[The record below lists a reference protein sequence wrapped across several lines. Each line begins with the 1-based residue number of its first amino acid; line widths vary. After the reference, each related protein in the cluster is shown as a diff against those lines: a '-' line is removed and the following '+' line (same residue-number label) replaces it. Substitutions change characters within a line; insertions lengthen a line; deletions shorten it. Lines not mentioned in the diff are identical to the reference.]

1 MNSFHVD
8 LCIAVLCLWGSCALA
23 VEVIGNPDIELRD
36 ATLTGITVRFDD
48 PLYMKVNKSID
59 AYLGVPFAEPPVG
72 ERRFTDPEPLVL
84 QGEYNATE
92 DKAECPQMSP
102 LDDWTPEPRPPFPLP
117 IPTLPGPI
125 PTRTIS
131 EDCLYLS
138 IYTPSPKPSSLVPV
152 LVWIHGGGYAVGG
165 GSEIIYDPIPIVAYA
180 DIIVVN
186 VNYRLGVFGFF
197 TTGDDEAT
205 GNYGMMDQVLALQW
219 VHDNIKDFGGD
230 PNQVTIAG
238 ESAGGGSVSLHMLSP
253 LTDGLFHQ
261 TIMQSGNAVCPWAWA
276 TMERATEG
284 HRQLAEAAGCPIDD
298 TKLMVSCMRDVDENE
313 LTRLAIMEGNGAIS
327 SPVVDGHFFPEDP
340 VEMVKRRQFK
350 VLPSLLGSNEDEA
363 AINFAFLDLPSSL
376 FEPPIVNL
384 SLFMSTLPRLTYN
397 AKTDLEISAVEQHYV
412 NWKIADDASASQ
424 LDGLIRL
431 STDQTFACPTEYFA
445 RALEAAGAEVYRYEM
460 THDPSWSVYAGVP
473 KWTGASHAEDLQ
485 YVFAWGLN
493 PPLNGV
499 VGQTDAEKFMSIEFV
514 RYWTNFVKSGNP
526 NEPISSSKYPEWP
539 RYTMPEQEYKKLSLN
554 MTNGRAM
561 RASSCSFWL
570 NYMPGLHLQTAPIED
585 IYEDWMKHY
594 ELWKNTDMPSWTEE
608 FDKYKEE
615 NTCPTASPSP

>member
-8 LCIAVLCLWGSCALA
+8 LCIAALCLWGSCALA
-23 VEVIGNPDIELRD
+23 VEVIGNPAIELGD

-48 PLYMKVNKSID
+48 PLFMEVNKSID

-102 LDDWTPEPRPPFPLP
+102 LDDWTPSLPPL

-197 TTGDDEAT
+197 TTGKDDNEILFNYTDKALRNAFSLYYSAPCDLGPPPLSSPFRGPVESYTGDVLGIHSKNMSNPFQSSSEDYGSHVLLFTSRAEAPASIALGDTETHKRQDLINVVILLGGVGCVSVCDDEAT

-219 VHDNIKDFGGD
+219 VHDNIQDFGGD

-253 LTDGLFHQ
+253 LTEDLFHQ
-261 TIMQSGNAVCPWAWA
+261 TIMQLFNSDLI
-276 TMERATEG
+276 
-284 HRQLAEAAGCPIDD
+284 H
-298 TKLMVSCMRDVDENE
+298 
-313 LTRLAIMEGNGAIS
+313 
-327 SPVVDGHFFPEDP
+327 HF
-340 VEMVKRRQFK
+340 
-350 VLPSLLGSNEDEA
+350 
-363 AINFAFLDLPSSL
+363 
-376 FEPPIVNL
+376 
-384 SLFMSTLPRLTYN
+384 
-397 AKTDLEISAVEQHYV
+397 
-412 NWKIADDASASQ
+412 
-424 LDGLIRL
+424 
-431 STDQTFACPTEYFA
+431 
-445 RALEAAGAEVYRYEM
+445 
-460 THDPSWSVYAGVP
+460 
-473 KWTGASHAEDLQ
+473 
-485 YVFAWGLN
+485 
-493 PPLNGV
+493 
-499 VGQTDAEKFMSIEFV
+499 
-514 RYWTNFVKSGNP
+514 
-526 NEPISSSKYPEWP
+526 
-539 RYTMPEQEYKKLSLN
+539 
-554 MTNGRAM
+554 
-561 RASSCSFWL
+561 
-570 NYMPGLHLQTAPIED
+570 
-585 IYEDWMKHY
+585 
-594 ELWKNTDMPSWTEE
+594 
-608 FDKYKEE
+608 
-615 NTCPTASPSP
+615 